1 MFDKAEDKIMSPSPV
16 WHGAALAWHD
26 DLHSTTTVLPTTN
39 ERVAAVIFNISD
51 ESKILAISLYAPTSG
66 KDDEF
71 LDCLGFL
78 EEFLWNNI
86 PNCGSVLI
94 GMDSNC
100 SEKSSSRRKLAWSN
114 FCKTFSFEMKKT
126 GLPTFHHNNGTSESC
141 IDYFVLQ
148 NCKVE
153 NLKQICTLDTPLNLS
168 SHDPLT
174 VSISVLKEKK

>member
-1 MFDKAEDKIMSPSPV
+1 MCGMMI
-16 WHGAALAWHD
+16 
-26 DLHSTTTVLPTTN
+26 STLIPLCFLQLMRGLLLSSSINLMNPT
-39 ERVAAVIFNISD
+39 F
-51 ESKILAISLYAPTSG
+51 SLYAPTSG

-100 SEKSSSRRKLAWSN
+100 SDKSSSRRKLAWSN
-114 FCKTFSFEMKKT
+114 FCKTYSFEMKIT
-126 GLPTFHHNNGTSESC
+126 GLPAFHHNNGSSESC

-148 NCKVE
+148 FYKVE
-153 NLKQICTLDTPLNLS
+153 NLKQICTWTY
-168 SHDPLT
+168 H
-174 VSISVLKEKK
+174 